1 MGKNN
6 KRKMITVIGSLVGR
20 PWVICTAILVIAIG
34 HYADFFINKA
44 IDNYQDGVKAEKEKA
59 QEKARLIA
67 EEKAKSEAEAAKKAQ
82 AVAEAKAK
90 AEAEAKAKAEAEE
103 KARLEAE
110 AEAKAKAE
118 AEAKAKLEAEQQT
131 KVEAEIAE
139 AVESPKS
146 TIEVILNETN
156 NLVED
161 IPEKIV

>member
-44 IDNYQDGVKAEKEKA
+44 IDNYQDTVKAEAQAKA
-59 QEKARLIA
+59 IA
-67 EEKAKSEAEAAKKAQ
+67 E
-82 AVAEAKAK
+82 
-90 AEAEAKAKAEAEE
+90 
-103 KARLEAE
+103 
-110 AEAKAKAE
+110 AE

-139 AVESPKS
+139 AVETPKS